1 MDEENRSR
9 SAASRVLLAGGGS
22 GGHVFPALAVGE
34 ELGARGWSVHWA
46 GRAGSMEEELVR
58 AAGLPFHAV
67 AARAVVGSG
76 PLARL
81 RALGTLAYSTAR
93 CRSMV
98 RRLDPRVVVGTGGY
112 VSVPVVLGARRPSI
126 LLEPNARA
134 GVANRFLSRWARG
147 AAVAHPSAA
156 ADLRCPG
163 HLTGVAVR
171 RAFFEI
177 GAAAAPPPLRVLV
190 LGGSQGARQLNA
202 LLPAA
207 CALVAGEAASPGG
220 LALEVLHQVGGG
232 AVESARQAWAASL
245 TAKAPGVT
253 VEVTPFIDDVASAL
267 ARAQLVISRAGAI
280 TVAEICAAGR
290 ASILVPLDAAGAHQ
304 LDNARAVEAAGAAVL
319 LAGETATPDRLAA
332 SLKELAAAPGRLATM
347 GHAARSLARPDAS
360 RAIADLVEAVGGGA

>member
-58 AAGLPFHAV
+58 AAGLPFHAI

-93 CRSMV
+93 CRSLV

-134 GVANRFLSRWARG
+134 GVANRFLARWARG
-147 AAVAHPSAA
+147 AAVAHASAA

-163 HLTGVAVR
+163 HMTGVPVR

-177 GAAAAPPPLRVLV
+177 AAAAPPPPLRVLV

-207 CALVAGEAASPGG
+207 CARLAEGFGEHGEI
-220 LALEVLHQVGGG
+220 ALEVLHQAGGG

-245 TAKAPGVT
+245 SAKALRVT
-253 VEVTPFIDDVASAL
+253 VEVTPFIDDVAGAL
-267 ARAQLVISRAGAI
+267 AHAQVVVSRAGAI

-319 LAGETATPDRLAA
+319 LAGGKASAERLAA
-332 SLKELAAAPGRLATM
+332 VLAELAAEPERLAAM
-347 GHAARSLARPDAS
+347 GRAARSLARPDAA
-360 RAIADLVEAVGGGA
+360 RAIADLVEAVGGGV

>member
-34 ELGARGWSVHWA
+34 ELEARGWSVHWA

-58 AAGLPFHAV
+58 AAGLPFHEV

-81 RALGTLAYSTAR
+81 RAFGTLAYSTAR

-112 VSVPVVLGARRPSI
+112 VSVPVVLGAPRPAI

-134 GVANRFLSRWARG
+134 GVANRFLARWARG

-156 ADLRCPG
+156 ADLRCPA
-163 HLTGVAVR
+163 HVTGVPVR

-177 GAAAAPPPLRVLV
+177 GEAAAPPPLRVLV

-202 LLPAA
+202 LVPAA
-207 CALVAGEAASPGG
+207 CALLTRGAAARRG
-220 LALEVLHQVGGG
+220 LALEVRHQVGGG
-232 AVESARQAWAASL
+232 AVESARQAWAESRA
-245 TAKAPGVT
+245 AKAPGVT
-253 VEVTPFIDDVASAL
+253 VEVTPFIEDVASAL
-267 ARAQLVISRAGAI
+267 DRAQVVVSRAGAI

-290 ASILVPLDAAGAHQ
+290 ASILVPLEAAGAHQ
-304 LDNARAVEAAGAAVL
+304 VDNARAAESAGAAVL
-319 LAGETATPDRLAA
+319 LAGEAATAEGLAAALAELAAGPERLAA
-332 SLKELAAAPGRLATM
+332 MGR
-347 GHAARSLARPDAS
+347 AARSLARPDAAS
-360 RAIADLVEAVGGGA
+360 AIADLVEAVGGGA